1 MPFTNAS
8 GHPVRVHVACNPHV
22 KLGPPEANSSGVGEF
37 RAMDV
42 AKLLLSVAKLVKK
55 GSSMNFTPKGAS
67 MSRDG
72 N

>member
-8 GHPVRVHVACNPHV
+8 GHPVRVHGACNPHV
-22 KLGPPEANSSGVGEF
+22 KLANSSGVGEF